1 MDYKDQKPVK
11 VNYITRF
18 LWWAAGGNEEILMRS
33 THSDRVKYLTLGGI
47 ILATGVMAGLAGG
60 YAFYTIFAPHS
71 DGFIKTVHTPTAIM
85 SVVGGFLWGMMIFN
99 IDRFIVTSTGT
110 GDGTET
116 ITWAEFKSALPRLV
130 MGAIIAV
137 TISKP
142 VEIRMFQD
150 EINVELKSAKMEKQR
165 EFIASLDSI
174 YVQRINGQSAN
185 IKVWQSEIDEK
196 EDAYTAS
203 EKIFNEELA
212 EKPGGSASGYGP
224 DAKRKEMLM
233 DDRKRDREIARKKY
247 QPLIDKA
254 YANIDDYEKQ
264 KQIEIDQSGEIA
276 GGLDGLLQRIKLSHE
291 IAGWT
296 ISLFI
301 TLLFLAIELTP
312 IFFKLMLIK
321 SPYDYLLEN
330 EKELVKANDGIY
342 IEYNYYDENEY
353 PNKQGIERHLVR
365 FLNKERINLEKMEL
379 LEAQK
384 RLTKYAI
391 EKFEEEQRKRIDENP
406 GNYINITDQNTNEE
420 DPA

>member
-1 MDYKDQKPVK
+1 
-11 VNYITRF
+11 
-18 LWWAAGGNEEILMRS
+18 
-33 THSDRVKYLTLGGI
+33 
-47 ILATGVMAGLAGG
+47 MAGIAGG

-71 DGFIKTVHTPTAIM
+71 EEFIKAVHVPTAIM
-85 SVVGGFLWGMMIFN
+85 SIIGGFFWGLMIFN

-110 GDGTET
+110 GDGTES
-116 ITWAEFKSALPRLV
+116 ITWNEFKSALPRLV

-174 YVQRINGQSAN
+174 YAQRIAAQEEN
-185 IKVWQSEIDEK
+185 IKEWQLEIDEK
-196 EDAYTAS
+196 EDAYTKA
-203 EKIFNEELA
+203 EKIFNEELS
-212 EKPGGSASGYGP
+212 EKPGGSSSGYGP
-224 DAKRKEMLM
+224 DAKRKEKLM
-233 DDRKRDREIARKKY
+233 EDRKQDRDRARAKY

-254 YANIDDYEKQ
+254 YANIDEYQKQ
-264 KQIEIDQSGEIA
+264 KQEEIDRSGEIA
-276 GGLDGLLQRIKLSHE
+276 GGLDGLLQRIKLAHE
-291 IAGWT
+291 IAGPMIT
-296 ISLFI
+296 TFI

-342 IEYNYYDENEY
+342 IEYNYYDEAEH
-353 PNKQGIERHLVR
+353 PDKQGIERHLVR
-365 FLNKERINLEKMEL
+365 FLEKERVNLEKKEL

-384 RLTKYAI
+384 RLTRYAI
-391 EKFEEEQRKRIDENP
+391 EKFEEEQRRKIDENP
-406 GNYINITDQNTNEE
+406 GQYIQVTDNS
-420 DPA
+420 DDVSA

>member
-1 MDYKDQKPVK
+1 MNSTANK
-11 VNYITRF
+11 ITRVSRPTKF

-47 ILATGVMAGLAGG
+47 ILATGIMAGLAGG

-71 DGFIKTVHTPTAIM
+71 EEFIAKTHVPTAVM
-85 SVVGGFLWGMMIFN
+85 SLIAGLLWGAMIFN

-110 GDGTET
+110 GDGTEA
-116 ITWAEFKSALPRLV
+116 ITWSEFKSALPRLI

-142 VEIRMFQD
+142 LEIRMFQD

-165 EFIASLDSI
+165 EFIQSLDSI
-174 YVQRINGQSAN
+174 YAQRIAGQEAN
-185 IKVWQSEIDEK
+185 IKDWQSEIDEK
-196 EDAYTAS
+196 EDAYTKA
-203 EKIFNEELA
+203 EKIFNDELA
-212 EKPGGSASGYGP
+212 EKPGGSSSGYGP
-224 DAKRKEMLM
+224 DAKRKEQLML
-233 DDRKRDREIARKKY
+233 DRKRDREMARSKY

-254 YANIDDYEKQ
+254 YANIEEYEKQ
-264 KQIEIDQSGEIA
+264 KQEEVEQSGVIA
-276 GGLDGLLQRIKLSHE
+276 AGLDGLLQRIKLAHE

-342 IEYNYYDENEY
+342 IEYDYYSQDDHPE
-353 PNKQGIERHLVR
+353 KQGMERHLVR
-365 FLNKERINLEKMEL
+365 FLEKERINLEKKEL

-384 RLTKYAI
+384 RLTKYAV
-391 EKFEEEQRKRIDENP
+391 EKFEQQQRSLI
-406 GNYINITDQNTNEE
+406 DQNPEQYISVERNDHE
-420 DPA
+420 D